1 MVKHVDYYYP
11 VRVWLL
17 SITAGPMIF
26 PLIMLYEK
34 NYGSGEAGPLTV
46 YGLLLFIG
54 FLYSI
59 PSLVISFLVYRYLL
73 LQRMGITPI
82 KVALIIL
89 GFVIFTA
96 TFYVMGYPL
105 HKLENLE
112 KWTLPI
118 SYSIFFILG
127 SIIFK
132 IEKDIEVTT

>member
-1 MVKHVDYYYP
+1 
-11 VRVWLL
+11 
-17 SITAGPMIF
+17 
-26 PLIMLYEK
+26 
-34 NYGSGEAGPLTV
+34 
-46 YGLLLFIG
+46 
-54 FLYSI
+54 
-59 PSLVISFLVYRYLL
+59 
-73 LQRMGITPI
+73 MGVTPI
-82 KVALIIL
+82 KVASIIL

-96 TFYVMGYPL
+96 TFYVMGHPL